1 MTAGGDT
8 TTDAGAPDASR
19 VARRSRSKPLIMALV
34 AMAAVFGV
42 VVAVALGQR
51 GQPDPAT
58 ASTSTADVP
67 PLLRDGGQV
76 EPMPLPDVTLPALDG
91 HGPDGGRDLSDLRG
105 APVVINFWASW
116 CAPCVEEMPRLQ
128 QVGRDMD
135 VKVVGVAYLDQEEK
149 AKAVAERLGITYEL
163 LRDDDGEFAR
173 DVGLIGTPTTL
184 FVDADGTILRR
195 LTGELTEEQMR
206 ETIEAGLL

>member
-1 MTAGGDT
+1 MTAGEDAT
-8 TTDAGAPDASR
+8 TGADEADVKRTP
-19 VARRSRSKPLIMALV
+19 RRSGLKPLITALV
-34 AMAAVFGV
+34 ATSAVFGV
-42 VVAVALGQR
+42 VMVVALGQR
-51 GQPDPAT
+51 EQQDPAPG
-58 ASTSTADVP
+58 TSTADVP
-67 PLLRDGGQV
+67 PLLRDGGQA

-91 HGPDGGRDLSDLRG
+91 YGPDGGRDLSDLRG

-116 CAPCVEEMPRLQ
+116 CAPCIEEMPRLQ
-128 QVGRDMD
+128 QVGRELD
-135 VKVVGVAYLDQEEK
+135 VKVVGVAYLDQEKK

-163 LRDDDGEFAR
+163 LRDDDGAFAR

-206 ETIEAGLL
+206 ETVEAELL